1 MSKVI
6 TEYDDRIE
14 SLENTV
20 NFVSQNPDVLAQI
33 QKLMNGYKEGFKK
46 VPHDT
51 SYKSVGK
58 FYMTKPFK
66 NRSLETQVKG
76 RFADVVQVNEL
87 TELELLAD
95 YPDKGADR
103 GDKLLVRGENFNAPW
118 AKQVLK
124 AGDLEFILVPED
136 FGVLL
141 VKG

>member
-6 TEYDDRIE
+6 NEYDDRIE
-14 SLENTV
+14 SLENV
-20 NFVSQNPDVLAQI
+20 IERVSQDP
-33 QKLMNGYKEGFKK
+33 
-46 VPHDT
+46 VPRAT

-58 FYMTKPFK
+58 FYMTKPFA
-66 NRSLETQVKG
+66 NRAVETKITG
-76 RFADVVQVNEL
+76 RFADVQQVNEL
-87 TELELLAD
+87 TSLELLAD
-95 YPDKGADR
+95 YPDKGADK